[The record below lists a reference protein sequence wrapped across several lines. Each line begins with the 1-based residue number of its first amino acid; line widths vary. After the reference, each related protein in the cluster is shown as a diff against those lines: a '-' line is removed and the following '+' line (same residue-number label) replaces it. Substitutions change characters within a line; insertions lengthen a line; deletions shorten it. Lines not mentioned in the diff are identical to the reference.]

1 MNAVRLPRSPIAIA
15 IALLL
20 VAMLSIQ
27 VGASMA
33 KGLFPHVGAAGATAL
48 RLILAS
54 LLLTLAFRPWRMRVQ
69 GAQWRPLIAYGLSL
83 GLMNLLF
90 YKSLETLPLGIAIA
104 LEFTGPLAVAL
115 LGSRRALDLVWV
127 ALAVAGL
134 WLLIPKFDGAPLDRL
149 GMFYALSAGAC
160 WAMYIVYGQRA
171 GAEHGPQTVALGSLI
186 AAAVVVPVG
195 VWQAGSALLIP
206 HVWPLAA
213 AVALLST
220 AVPYSLEM
228 VALTRLPAR
237 TFGMLMSLEPAF
249 GALSGMVFLHE
260 HLSALQWLAIGAIIL
275 ASAGAALTARA
286 PRAEA
291 GAGEG

>member
-1 MNAVRLPRSPIAIA
+1 MKSLRLPPRAVLWPIG
-15 IALLL
+15 LLL
-20 VAMLSIQ
+20 IAMASIQ
-27 VGASMA
+27 MGASLA

-48 RLILAS
+48 RLAVAS
-54 LLLTLAFRPWRMRVQ
+54 LLLAVAFRPWRMRVS
-69 GAQWRPLIAYGLSL
+69 GAQWKPLIAYGASL

-104 LEFTGPLAVAL
+104 LEFTGPLTVAL
-115 LGSRRALDLVWV
+115 LGSRRWLDLMWV

-134 WLLIPKFDGAPLDRL
+134 WMLMPKVAGAALDPW
-149 GMFYALSAGAC
+149 GVFYALAAGAC
-160 WAMYIVYGQRA
+160 WALYIVYGQRA
-171 GAEHGPQTVALGSLI
+171 GAEHGPQTVAAGSLI
-186 AAAVVVPVG
+186 AAVIVIPVG
-195 VWQAGSALLIP
+195 VLHAGSALLAP
-206 HVWPLAA
+206 SLLPLAFG
-213 AVALLST
+213 VALLST

-228 VALTRLPAR
+228 VALTRIPAR

-260 HLSALQWLAIGAIIL
+260 QLQPLQWLAIVAIIL

-291 GAGEG
+291 DAREA